1 MRNPIQEYNIARSMP
16 IQALA
21 NVLRGVSDM
30 VSLGVAHAALK
41 EKMEAEVAKK
51 GASAMQ
57 MAGAPK
63 VKDKD
68 LAMAQGLGASPA
80 DVDVPMGGIVG
91 GEGTFGTGAA
101 GGGSVV
107 AFQAGG
113 LGALNMAGDEL
124 KSFIDAMVKKGVPP
138 TQVTQFAQQAQNVAT
153 NNPGALKSFLK
164 AAASRFGVGVSG
176 GAGAMMGFTD
186 ALIASEK
193 GGRPVTGATP
203 GYNYPAEEMISGVEP
218 GVVGPSTNKGSL
230 DQLFSNIGAIMP
242 SGIGAETRQAS
253 DFAKAQERIAQAA
266 SGQGPDV
273 HSPKLGATETRRQ
286 ELLKQAKPEGAP
298 APGGGP
304 AAPTGGIA
312 DLAAAQARVDQPIVE
327 PPLSF
332 DDADKLAEQLMGKY
346 KIDPGKR
353 KEFTDFSKEYVDTLK
368 NAGYDFDLVKNQVRE
383 LAKEK
388 EALKGEKKEAQNLR
402 LLEAG
407 LGILG
412 GESPYAFVNIGKGAT
427 PALQGLA
434 KDLKEIKK
442 TSRQLDKETMQ
453 LNLLQNQMAEGK
465 VKYSQDRL
473 DKQED
478 RFQRIVEKDMDN
490 RLSLAKTLSSN
501 AVTKYATD
509 KSADTSLKTAEMQ
522 QQTSRLNLQATQA
535 ERDTAREATLT
546 ENVEKRDAA
555 YKKAA
560 IEQAAEDVKMLPAEQ
575 QAAEIRKRAKQYY
588 DMFKAKDFGG
598 GDNPVAA
605 AQAELAR
612 RGIK

>member
-1 MRNPIQEYNIARSMP
+1 MRNPVQEYNIARSMP

-21 NVLRGVSDM
+21 AVLQGKSDM

-57 MAGAPK
+57 MAQAPK
-63 VKDKD
+63 IKDKD

-80 DVDVPMGGIVG
+80 DIDVPMGGIVG

-107 AFQAGG
+107 AFQPGGSVYKQPTATPTFGGMMQRQAASAPGFMDKLRQG
-113 LGALNMAGDEL
+113 LGAVGRFATSRGSLMGPSLMLATPDLN
-124 KSFIDAMVKKGVPP
+124 
-138 TQVTQFAQQAQNVAT
+138 
-153 NNPGALKSFLK
+153 
-164 AAASRFGVGVSG
+164 VGEEEYV
-176 GAGAMMGFTD
+176 
-186 ALIASEK
+186 ALIKKLADM
-193 GGRPVTGATP
+193 G
-203 GYNYPAEEMISGVEP
+203 YPAEMIEAMSPEQRMAAAQGKLPTGQADTGGVP
-218 GVVGPSTNKGSL
+218 TQTL
-230 DQLFSNIGAIMP
+230 
-242 SGIGAETRQAS
+242 
-253 DFAKAQERIAQAA
+253 AQMEAPQAA
-266 SGQGPDV
+266 PPQG
-273 HSPKLGATETRRQ
+273 A
-286 ELLKQAKPEGAP
+286 AAPEG
-298 APGGGP
+298 GL
-304 AAPTGGIA
+304 A
-312 DLAAAQARVDQPIVE
+312 DIAAAQARVPGVAQTQVAPSTVE

-346 KIDPGKR
+346 KIEPGKR

-383 LAKEK
+383 LANEK

-412 GESPYAFVNIGKGAT
+412 GESRHAFVNIGKGAT

-509 KSADTSLKTAEMQ
+509 KSADTSLKVAQIGATKEGDTLRAIREMPG
-522 QQTSRLNLQATQA
+522 
-535 ERDTAREATLT
+535 ATL
-546 ENVEKRDAA
+546 EEKAAAWTKATNKRLDPAEAA
-555 YKKAA
+555 YIKTLETFAT
-560 IEQAAEDVKMLPAEQ
+560 EDPGGRKLERLKESNPALYARIKQDLATYGLRTGMITEKPDSGS
-575 QAAEIRKRAKQYY
+575 IR
-588 DMFKAKDFGG
+588 
-598 GDNPVAA
+598 N
-605 AQAELAR
+605 
-612 RGIK
+612 

>member
-1 MRNPIQEYNIARSMP
+1 MRNPVQEYNMARSMP

-21 NVLRGVSDM
+21 AVLQGKSDM

-57 MAGAPK
+57 MAQAPK
-63 VKDKD
+63 IKDKD

-80 DVDVPMGGIVG
+80 DIDVPMGGIVG

-107 AFQAGG
+107 AFQPGGSVYKQPTATPTFGGMMQRQAASAPGFMDKLRQG
-113 LGALNMAGDEL
+113 LGAVGRFATSRGSLMGPSLMLATPDLN
-124 KSFIDAMVKKGVPP
+124 
-138 TQVTQFAQQAQNVAT
+138 
-153 NNPGALKSFLK
+153 
-164 AAASRFGVGVSG
+164 VGEEEYL
-176 GAGAMMGFTD
+176 
-186 ALIASEK
+186 ALIKKLADM
-193 GGRPVTGATP
+193 G
-203 GYNYPAEEMISGVEP
+203 YPAEMIEAMSPEQRMAAAQGKLPTGQADTGGVP
-218 GVVGPSTNKGSL
+218 TQTL
-230 DQLFSNIGAIMP
+230 
-242 SGIGAETRQAS
+242 
-253 DFAKAQERIAQAA
+253 AQMEAPQAA
-266 SGQGPDV
+266 PPQG
-273 HSPKLGATETRRQ
+273 A
-286 ELLKQAKPEGAP
+286 AAPEG
-298 APGGGP
+298 GL
-304 AAPTGGIA
+304 A
-312 DLAAAQARVDQPIVE
+312 DIAAAQARVPGVAQTQVAPSTVE

-346 KIDPGKR
+346 KIEPGKR

-383 LAKEK
+383 LANEK

-509 KSADTSLKTAEMQ
+509 KGADTSLKVAQIGATKEGDISREISQMPGKTRMEQVQNFYKASTRTTAP
-522 QQTSRLNLQATQA
+522 A
-535 ERDTAREATLT
+535 E
-546 ENVEKRDAA
+546 AA
-555 YKKAA
+555 YIKTLETFAT
-560 IEQAAEDVKMLPAEQ
+560 EDPGGRKLEKLKESNPALYARIKQDLATYGLRAGMITEKPDSGS
-575 QAAEIRKRAKQYY
+575 IR
-588 DMFKAKDFGG
+588 
-598 GDNPVAA
+598 N
-605 AQAELAR
+605 
-612 RGIK
+612 

>member
-1 MRNPIQEYNIARSMP
+1 MRNPVQEYSLARSMP
-16 IQALA
+16 IKALA
-21 NVLRGVSDM
+21 AVLQGTSDM
-30 VSLGVAHAALK
+30 VSLIAAHTVLR
-41 EKMEAEVAKK
+41 EKMEAVVAEK
-51 GASAMQ
+51 GMQAMQ
-57 MAGAPK
+57 SAQAPK
-63 VKDKD
+63 IKDKD

-80 DVDVPMGGIVG
+80 DIDVPMGGIVG

-107 AFQAGG
+107 AFQTGG
-113 LGALNMAGDEL
+113 LGALNMSGNEL
-124 KSFIDAMVKKGVPP
+124 KNFIDAMTKKGVPP
-138 TQVTQFAQQAQNVAT
+138 AQVNQIAQQAQAVAA
-153 NNPGALKSFLK
+153 NNPGALRGFLK
-164 AAASRFGVGVSG
+164 TAASRFGLSLSG

-186 ALIASEK
+186 ALVASEK

-242 SGIGAETRQAS
+242 SGIGAETYGAS

-286 ELLKQAKPEGAP
+286 ELLKQAKPEGGLAD
-298 APGGGP
+298 
-304 AAPTGGIA
+304 IA
-312 DLAAAQARVDQPIVE
+312 TAQARVPGVAQTQVAPSTVE

-346 KIDPGKR
+346 KIEPGKR

-509 KSADTSLKTAEMQ
+509 KSADTSLQVAEIGAKKEGDISREISQMPGKTRMEQVQNFYKASTRTTDPAE
-522 QQTSRLNLQATQA
+522 
-535 ERDTAREATLT
+535 
-546 ENVEKRDAA
+546 AA
-555 YKKAA
+555 YVKALESYA
-560 IEQAAEDVKMLPAEQ
+560 TDDPGGRKLERLKESNPALYARIKQDLATFGLRTGMITEKPDSGQ
-575 QAAEIRKRAKQYY
+575 IR
-588 DMFKAKDFGG
+588 
-598 GDNPVAA
+598 N
-605 AQAELAR
+605 
-612 RGIK
+612 

>member
-1 MRNPIQEYNIARSMP
+1 
-16 IQALA
+16 
-21 NVLRGVSDM
+21 
-30 VSLGVAHAALK
+30 
-41 EKMEAEVAKK
+41 
-51 GASAMQ
+51 
-57 MAGAPK
+57 
-63 VKDKD
+63 
-68 LAMAQGLGASPA
+68 MAQGLGASPA

-242 SGIGAETRQAS
+242 SGIGAETRQA
-253 DFAKAQERIAQAA
+253 DEIVKARARAAAAGYGQADTGGVPTQTLAQIEAPQAA
-266 SGQGPDV
+266 P
-273 HSPKLGATETRRQ
+273 
-286 ELLKQAKPEGAP
+286 PEGAP

-304 AAPTGGIA
+304 AVPGGGIA
-312 DLAAAQARVDQPIVE
+312 DLAAAQARVNQPIGQTYAQMQQTARDITGQIVSDAE
-327 PPLSF
+327 PNKKMSEVME
-332 DDADKLAEQLMGKY
+332 DYNK
-346 KIDPGKR
+346 
-353 KEFTDFSKEYVDTLK
+353 TLK
-368 NAGYDFDLVKNQVRE
+368 AAGFDFGLMSRQMGE

-388 EALKGEKKEAQNLR
+388 EELKQDRKEAANLR

-412 GESPYAFVNIGKGAT
+412 GESHHAFVNIGKGAT

-453 LNLLQNQMAEGK
+453 LRLMQNQMAEGRGK
-465 VKYSQDRL
+465 FTFDAIE
-473 DKQED
+473 KQKAEV
-478 RFQRIVEKDMDN
+478 RRIQELKA
-490 RLSLAKTLSSN
+490 RTEASIFSTLVS
-501 AVTKYATD
+501 K
-509 KSADTSLKTAEMQ
+509 DTSLQGFKMSQ
-522 QQTSRLNLQATQA
+522 
-535 ERDTAREATLT
+535 DTALQVAEIGAKKEGDTLRAIREMPGATL
-546 ENVEKRDAA
+546 EEKAAAWTKATNKRLDPGEAA
-555 YKKAA
+555 YIKTLESYATEDPGGRKLERLKDSNPALYARIKQDLATFGLSTGMITKKPGSG
-560 IEQAAEDVKMLPAEQ
+560 Q
-575 QAAEIRKRAKQYY
+575 IR
-588 DMFKAKDFGG
+588 
-598 GDNPVAA
+598 N
-605 AQAELAR
+605 
-612 RGIK
+612 

>member
-1 MRNPIQEYNIARSMP
+1 MRNPVQEYSLARSMP
-16 IQALA
+16 IKALA
-21 NVLRGVSDM
+21 AVLQGTSDM
-30 VSLGVAHAALK
+30 VSLIAAHTVLR
-41 EKMEAEVAKK
+41 EKMEAVVAEK
-51 GASAMQ
+51 GMQAMQ
-57 MAGAPK
+57 SAQAPK
-63 VKDKD
+63 IKDKD

-80 DVDVPMGGIVG
+80 DIDVPMGGIVG

-107 AFQAGG
+107 AFQTGG
-113 LGALNMAGDEL
+113 LGALNMSGNEL
-124 KSFIDAMVKKGVPP
+124 KNFIDAMTKKGVPP
-138 TQVTQFAQQAQNVAT
+138 AQVNQIAQQAQAVAA
-153 NNPGALKSFLK
+153 NNPGALRGFLNT
-164 AAASRFGVGVSG
+164 AARRFGIP
-176 GAGAMMGFTD
+176 GAMIGFTD

-218 GVVGPSTNKGSL
+218 GVVGPSTNKSSIE
-230 DQLFSNIGAIMP
+230 QLFSNIGAIMP
-242 SGIGAETRQAS
+242 SGIGAETRQA
-253 DFAKAQERIAQAA
+253 DEIVKARARAAAAGYGQGDTGGVPTQTLAQIEAPQAA
-266 SGQGPDV
+266 LP
-273 HSPKLGATETRRQ
+273 R
-286 ELLKQAKPEGAP
+286 
-298 APGGGP
+298 GGV
-304 AAPTGGIA
+304 A
-312 DLAAAQARVDQPIVE
+312 DIAAAQARVPGVAQTQVAPSTVE

-346 KIDPGKR
+346 KIEPGKR

-383 LAKEK
+383 LANEK

-509 KSADTSLKTAEMQ
+509 KSADTSLKVAQIGATKEGDISREISQMPGKTRMEQVQNFYKASTRATDPAE
-522 QQTSRLNLQATQA
+522 
-535 ERDTAREATLT
+535 
-546 ENVEKRDAA
+546 AA
-555 YKKAA
+555 YIKTLESYAT
-560 IEQAAEDVKMLPAEQ
+560 EDPGGRKLEKLKESNPAL
-575 QAAEIRKRAKQYY
+575 ICT
-588 DMFKAKDFGG
+588 
-598 GDNPVAA
+598 N
-605 AQAELAR
+605 
-612 RGIK
+612 

>member
-1 MRNPIQEYNIARSMP
+1 MRNPVQEYSLARSMP
-16 IQALA
+16 IKALA
-21 NVLRGVSDM
+21 AVLQGTSDM
-30 VSLGVAHAALK
+30 VSLIAAHTVLR
-41 EKMEAEVAKK
+41 EKMEAVVAEK
-51 GASAMQ
+51 GMQAMQ
-57 MAGAPK
+57 SAQAPK
-63 VKDKD
+63 IKDKD

-80 DVDVPMGGIVG
+80 DIDVPMGGIVG

-107 AFQAGG
+107 AFQTGG
-113 LGALNMAGDEL
+113 LGALNMSGNEL
-124 KSFIDAMVKKGVPP
+124 KNFIDAMTKKGVPP
-138 TQVTQFAQQAQNVAT
+138 AQVNQIAQQAQAVAA
-153 NNPGALKSFLK
+153 NNPGALRGFLNT
-164 AAASRFGVGVSG
+164 AARRFGIP
-176 GAGAMMGFTD
+176 GAMIGFTD

-218 GVVGPSTNKGSL
+218 GVVGPSTNKSSIE
-230 DQLFSNIGAIMP
+230 QLFSNIGAIMP
-242 SGIGAETRQAS
+242 SGIGAETRQA
-253 DFAKAQERIAQAA
+253 DEIVKARARAAAAGYGQGDTGGVPTQTLAQIEAPQAA
-266 SGQGPDV
+266 LP
-273 HSPKLGATETRRQ
+273 R
-286 ELLKQAKPEGAP
+286 
-298 APGGGP
+298 GGV
-304 AAPTGGIA
+304 A
-312 DLAAAQARVDQPIVE
+312 DIAAAQARVPGVAQTQVAPSTVE

-346 KIDPGKR
+346 KIEPGKR

-383 LAKEK
+383 LANEK

-509 KSADTSLKTAEMQ
+509 KSADTSLKVAQIGATKEGDISREISQMPGNTRMEKVQNFYKASTRATNPAEAAYIK
-522 QQTSRLNLQATQA
+522 TLESYATEDPGGRKLEKLKESNPA
-535 ERDTAREATLT
+535 LYARIKQDLATYGLSTGMLT
-546 ENVEKRDAA
+546 EKPDSG
-555 YKKAA
+555 
-560 IEQAAEDVKMLPAEQ
+560 Q
-575 QAAEIRKRAKQYY
+575 IR
-588 DMFKAKDFGG
+588 
-598 GDNPVAA
+598 N
-605 AQAELAR
+605 
-612 RGIK
+612 

>member
-1 MRNPIQEYNIARSMP
+1 MRNPVQEYNIARSMP

-21 NVLRGVSDM
+21 AVLRGVSDM

-57 MAGAPK
+57 MAQAPK
-63 VKDKD
+63 VLDKD
-68 LAMAQGLGASPA
+68 LAMAQGLGATPA

-107 AFQAGG
+107 AFQPGGSVYKQPTATPTFGGMMQRQAASAPGFVERG
-113 LGALNMAGDEL
+113 LGALRNMPYAGKAFRL
-124 KSFIDAMVKKGVPP
+124 ASSPMAA
-138 TQVTQFAQQAQNVAT
+138 TAQLGLTSPDLNV
-153 NNPGALKSFLK
+153 GEEEYL
-164 AAASRFGVGVSG
+164 
-176 GAGAMMGFTD
+176 
-186 ALIASEK
+186 ALIKKLANM
-193 GGRPVTGATP
+193 G
-203 GYNYPAEEMISGVEP
+203 YPAEMIEAMSPEQRVAAAQGKLPTGQADTGGVP
-218 GVVGPSTNKGSL
+218 TQTL
-230 DQLFSNIGAIMP
+230 
-242 SGIGAETRQAS
+242 
-253 DFAKAQERIAQAA
+253 AQMEAPQAA
-266 SGQGPDV
+266 P
-273 HSPKLGATETRRQ
+273 PR
-286 ELLKQAKPEGAP
+286 
-298 APGGGP
+298 GGV
-304 AAPTGGIA
+304 A
-312 DLAAAQARVDQPIVE
+312 DIAAAQARVPGVAQTQVAPSTVE

-346 KIDPGKR
+346 KIEPGKR

-383 LAKEK
+383 LANEK

-412 GESPYAFVNIGKGAT
+412 GESRHAFVNIGKGAT

-509 KSADTSLKTAEMQ
+509 KSADTSLKVAQIGATKEGDTLRAIREMPG
-522 QQTSRLNLQATQA
+522 
-535 ERDTAREATLT
+535 ATL
-546 ENVEKRDAA
+546 EEKAAAWTKATNKRLDPGEAA
-555 YKKAA
+555 YIKTLESYATDDPGGRKLERLKDSNPALYA
-560 IEQAAEDVKMLPAEQ
+560 RIKEDLATFGLRTGMITEKPSSGP
-575 QAAEIRKRAKQYY
+575 IR
-588 DMFKAKDFGG
+588 
-598 GDNPVAA
+598 N
-605 AQAELAR
+605 
-612 RGIK
+612 

>member
-1 MRNPIQEYNIARSMP
+1 MRNPVQEYSLARSMP
-16 IQALA
+16 IKALA
-21 NVLRGVSDM
+21 AVLQGTSDM
-30 VSLGVAHAALK
+30 VSLIAAHTVLR
-41 EKMEAEVAKK
+41 EKMEAVVAEK
-51 GASAMQ
+51 GMQAMQ
-57 MAGAPK
+57 SAQAPK
-63 VKDKD
+63 IKDKD

-107 AFQAGG
+107 AFQTGG
-113 LGALNMAGDEL
+113 LGALNMSGNEL
-124 KSFIDAMVKKGVPP
+124 KNFIDAMTKKGVPP
-138 TQVTQFAQQAQNVAT
+138 AQVNQIAQQAQAVAA
-153 NNPGALKSFLK
+153 NNPGALRGFLNT
-164 AAASRFGVGVSG
+164 AARRFGIP
-176 GAGAMMGFTD
+176 GAMIGFTD

-193 GGRPVTGATP
+193 GGRTATGATP
-203 GYNYPAEEMISGVEP
+203 GYDYVSEEMMSGIEP
-218 GVVGPSTNKGSL
+218 GVVGPSTNRSSIE
-230 DQLFSNIGAIMP
+230 QLFSNIGAIMP
-242 SGIGAETRQAS
+242 SGIGAETRQA
-253 DFAKAQERIAQAA
+253 DEIVKARARAAAAGYGQGDTGGVPTQTLAQIEAPQAA
-266 SGQGPDV
+266 LP
-273 HSPKLGATETRRQ
+273 R
-286 ELLKQAKPEGAP
+286 
-298 APGGGP
+298 GGV
-304 AAPTGGIA
+304 A
-312 DLAAAQARVDQPIVE
+312 DIAAAQARVPGVAQTQVAPSTVE

-346 KIDPGKR
+346 KIEPGKR

-383 LAKEK
+383 LANEK

-509 KSADTSLKTAEMQ
+509 KSADTSLKVAQIGATKEGDISLRAIREMPGKP
-522 QQTSRLNLQATQA
+522 L
-535 ERDTAREATLT
+535 
-546 ENVEKRDAA
+546 V
-555 YKKAA
+555 
-560 IEQAAEDVKMLPAEQ
+560 
-575 QAAEIRKRAKQYY
+575 
-588 DMFKAKDFGG
+588 
-598 GDNPVAA
+598 
-605 AQAELAR
+605 
-612 RGIK
+612 

>member
-1 MRNPIQEYNIARSMP
+1 MRNPVQEYSLARSMP
-16 IQALA
+16 IKALA
-21 NVLRGVSDM
+21 AVLQGTSDM
-30 VSLGVAHAALK
+30 VSLIAAHTVLR
-41 EKMEAEVAKK
+41 EKMEAVVAEK
-51 GASAMQ
+51 GMQAMQ
-57 MAGAPK
+57 SAQAPK
-63 VKDKD
+63 IKDKD

-80 DVDVPMGGIVG
+80 DIDVPMGGIVG

-107 AFQAGG
+107 AFQPGGSVYKQPTATPTFGGMMQRQAASAPGFMDKLRQG
-113 LGALNMAGDEL
+113 LGAVGRFATSRGSLMGPSLMLATPDLN
-124 KSFIDAMVKKGVPP
+124 
-138 TQVTQFAQQAQNVAT
+138 
-153 NNPGALKSFLK
+153 
-164 AAASRFGVGVSG
+164 VGEEEYV
-176 GAGAMMGFTD
+176 
-186 ALIASEK
+186 ALIKKLANM
-193 GGRPVTGATP
+193 G
-203 GYNYPAEEMISGVEP
+203 YPAEMIEAMSPEQRVAAAQGKLPTGQADTGGVP
-218 GVVGPSTNKGSL
+218 TQTL
-230 DQLFSNIGAIMP
+230 
-242 SGIGAETRQAS
+242 
-253 DFAKAQERIAQAA
+253 AQMEAPQAA
-266 SGQGPDV
+266 P
-273 HSPKLGATETRRQ
+273 PR
-286 ELLKQAKPEGAP
+286 
-298 APGGGP
+298 GGV
-304 AAPTGGIA
+304 A
-312 DLAAAQARVDQPIVE
+312 DIAAAQARVPGVAQTQVAPSTVE

-346 KIDPGKR
+346 KIEPGKR

-383 LAKEK
+383 LANEK

-412 GESPYAFVNIGKGAT
+412 GESRHAFVNIGKGAT

-509 KSADTSLKTAEMQ
+509 KSADTSLKVAQIGATKEGDISREISQMPGNTRMEKVKNFYKASTRATDPAEAAYIK
-522 QQTSRLNLQATQA
+522 TLESYATEDPGGRKLEKLKESNPA
-535 ERDTAREATLT
+535 LYARIKQDLATYGLSTGMLT
-546 ENVEKRDAA
+546 EKPDSGQFVTNKVD
-555 YKKAA
+555 
-560 IEQAAEDVKMLPAEQ
+560 
-575 QAAEIRKRAKQYY
+575 
-588 DMFKAKDFGG
+588 
-598 GDNPVAA
+598 
-605 AQAELAR
+605 
-612 RGIK
+612 

>member
-1 MRNPIQEYNIARSMP
+1 MRNPVQEYNIARSMP

-21 NVLRGVSDM
+21 AVLQGKSDM

-57 MAGAPK
+57 MAQAPK
-63 VKDKD
+63 IKDKD

-80 DVDVPMGGIVG
+80 DIDVPMGGIVG

-107 AFQAGG
+107 AFQPGGSVYKQPTATPTFGGMMQRQAASAPGFMDKLRQG
-113 LGALNMAGDEL
+113 LGAVGRFATSRGSLMGPSLMLATPDLN
-124 KSFIDAMVKKGVPP
+124 
-138 TQVTQFAQQAQNVAT
+138 
-153 NNPGALKSFLK
+153 
-164 AAASRFGVGVSG
+164 VGEEEYL
-176 GAGAMMGFTD
+176 
-186 ALIASEK
+186 ALIKKLANM
-193 GGRPVTGATP
+193 G
-203 GYNYPAEEMISGVEP
+203 YPAEMIEAMSPEQRVAAAQGKLPTGQADTGGVP
-218 GVVGPSTNKGSL
+218 TQTL
-230 DQLFSNIGAIMP
+230 
-242 SGIGAETRQAS
+242 
-253 DFAKAQERIAQAA
+253 AQMEAPQAA
-266 SGQGPDV
+266 PPQG
-273 HSPKLGATETRRQ
+273 A
-286 ELLKQAKPEGAP
+286 AAPEG
-298 APGGGP
+298 GL
-304 AAPTGGIA
+304 A
-312 DLAAAQARVDQPIVE
+312 DIAAAQARVPGVAQTQVAPSTVE

-346 KIDPGKR
+346 KIEPGKR

-383 LAKEK
+383 LANEK

-412 GESPYAFVNIGKGAT
+412 GESRHAFVNIGKGAT

-509 KSADTSLKTAEMQ
+509 KSADTSLKVAQIGATKEGDTLRAIREMPG
-522 QQTSRLNLQATQA
+522 
-535 ERDTAREATLT
+535 ATL
-546 ENVEKRDAA
+546 EEKAAAWTKATNKRLDPAEAA
-555 YKKAA
+555 YIKTLETFAT
-560 IEQAAEDVKMLPAEQ
+560 EDPGGRKLEKLKESNPALYARIKQDLATYGLRTGMITEKPDSGS
-575 QAAEIRKRAKQYY
+575 IR
-588 DMFKAKDFGG
+588 
-598 GDNPVAA
+598 N
-605 AQAELAR
+605 
-612 RGIK
+612 

>member
-1 MRNPIQEYNIARSMP
+1 MANPFQEYEIARSLP
-16 IQALA
+16 LPALVA
-21 NVLRGVSDM
+21 VMQGKSDV
-30 VSLGVAHAALK
+30 VSLGVAHAAIK
-41 EKMEAEVAKK
+41 EKTEAEIAKK
-51 GASAMQ
+51 GAQAVQ
-57 MAGAPK
+57 MAQAPK

-68 LAMAQGLGASPA
+68 LAMAQGLASTPA
-80 DVDVPMGGIVG
+80 DINVPMGGIVG
-91 GEGTFGTGAA
+91 GEGEMTMAGA

-107 AFQAGG
+107 AFQPGGSVYRQPTATPTFGGMMQRQAASAPGFMDKLRQG
-113 LGALNMAGDEL
+113 LGAVGR
-124 KSFIDAMVKKGVPP
+124 
-138 TQVTQFAQQAQNVAT
+138 FAT
-153 NNPGALKSFLK
+153 
-164 AAASRFGVGVSG
+164 SRGSL
-176 GAGAMMGFTD
+176 MGPS
-186 ALIASEK
+186 LML
-193 GGRPVTGATP
+193 ATP
-203 GYNYPAEEMISGVEP
+203 DLNVGEEEYVAVIKKLANMGYPAEMIEAMSPEQRVAAAQGKLPTGQADTGGVP
-218 GVVGPSTNKGSL
+218 TQTL
-230 DQLFSNIGAIMP
+230 
-242 SGIGAETRQAS
+242 
-253 DFAKAQERIAQAA
+253 AQIEAPQAA
-266 SGQGPDV
+266 P
-273 HSPKLGATETRRQ
+273 
-286 ELLKQAKPEGAP
+286 PEGAP

-304 AAPTGGIA
+304 AALTNV
-312 DLAAAQARVDQPIVE
+312 AQTQVAPSTVE

-346 KIDPGKR
+346 KIEPGKR

-368 NAGYDFDLVKNQVRE
+368 NAGYDFDLVKNQVKE

-509 KSADTSLKTAEMQ
+509 KGADTSLKVAQIGATKEGDTLRAIREMPG
-522 QQTSRLNLQATQA
+522 
-535 ERDTAREATLT
+535 ATL
-546 ENVEKRDAA
+546 EEKAAAWTKATNKRLDPAQAA
-555 YKKAA
+555 YINTLETYAT
-560 IEQAAEDVKMLPAEQ
+560 EDPGGRKLEKLKESNPALYARIKQDLATYGLSTGMLTEKPDSGP
-575 QAAEIRKRAKQYY
+575 IR
-588 DMFKAKDFGG
+588 
-598 GDNPVAA
+598 N
-605 AQAELAR
+605 
-612 RGIK
+612 

>member
-107 AFQAGG
+107 AFQPGGSVYKQPTATPTFGGMMQRQAASAPGFMDKLRQG
-113 LGALNMAGDEL
+113 LGAVGR
-124 KSFIDAMVKKGVPP
+124 
-138 TQVTQFAQQAQNVAT
+138 FAT
-153 NNPGALKSFLK
+153 
-164 AAASRFGVGVSG
+164 SRGSL
-176 GAGAMMGFTD
+176 MGPS
-186 ALIASEK
+186 LML
-193 GGRPVTGATP
+193 ATP
-203 GYNYPAEEMISGVEP
+203 DLNVGEEEYLAVIKKLANMGYPAEMIEAMSPEQRV
-218 GVVGPSTNKGSL
+218 TL
-230 DQLFSNIGAIMP
+230 
-242 SGIGAETRQAS
+242 
-253 DFAKAQERIAQAA
+253 AQAQLPT
-266 SGQGPDV
+266 GQADTGGV
-273 HSPKLGATETRRQ
+273 HTQTLAQIEAP
-286 ELLKQAKPEGAP
+286 QAAPPEGGVAN
-298 APGGGP
+298 
-304 AAPTGGIA
+304 I
-312 DLAAAQARVDQPIVE
+312 AAAQARVPGVAQTQVAPSTVK

-383 LAKEK
+383 LANEK

-501 AVTKYATD
+501 AVTKYAAD
-509 KSADTSLKTAEMQ
+509 KGADTSLKVAQIGATKEGDTLRAIREMPG
-522 QQTSRLNLQATQA
+522 
-535 ERDTAREATLT
+535 ATL
-546 ENVEKRDAA
+546 EEKAAAWTKATNKRLDPAQAA
-555 YKKAA
+555 YIQTLETYAT
-560 IEQAAEDVKMLPAEQ
+560 EDPGGRKLERLKDSNPALYARIKQDLATYGLSTGMLTEKPGSGQ
-575 QAAEIRKRAKQYY
+575 IR
-588 DMFKAKDFGG
+588 
-598 GDNPVAA
+598 N
-605 AQAELAR
+605 
-612 RGIK
+612 

>member
-218 GVVGPSTNKGSL
+218 GVVGPSTNKSSL

-242 SGIGAETRQAS
+242 SGIGAETRQAD
-253 DFAKAQERIAQAA
+253 DFVKAQGELHKAAAAGYGQADTGGVPTQTLAQIEAP
-266 SGQGPDV
+266 Q
-273 HSPKLGATETRRQ
+273 
-286 ELLKQAKPEGAP
+286 GAP

-304 AAPTGGIA
+304 AAPLVVLLS
-312 DLAAAQARVDQPIVE
+312 LAAAQTQVAPSTVK

-490 RLSLAKTLSSN
+490 RLSLAKTVSSN
-501 AVTKYATD
+501 SVTKYATD
-509 KSADTSLKTAEMQ
+509 KGADTSLKVAQIGAKKEGDTLRAIREMPG
-522 QQTSRLNLQATQA
+522 
-535 ERDTAREATLT
+535 ATL
-546 ENVEKRDAA
+546 EEKAAAWTKATNKRLDPGEAA
-555 YKKAA
+555 YIKTLETYAT
-560 IEQAAEDVKMLPAEQ
+560 EDPGGRKLERLKDSNPALYARIKQDLATFGLSTGMITEKPGSGQ
-575 QAAEIRKRAKQYY
+575 IR
-588 DMFKAKDFGG
+588 
-598 GDNPVAA
+598 N
-605 AQAELAR
+605 
-612 RGIK
+612 

>member
-1 MRNPIQEYNIARSMP
+1 MRNPVQEYSLARSMP
-16 IQALA
+16 IKALA
-21 NVLRGVSDM
+21 AVLQGTSDM
-30 VSLGVAHAALK
+30 VSLIAAHTVLR
-41 EKMEAEVAKK
+41 EKMEAVVAEK
-51 GASAMQ
+51 GMQAMQ
-57 MAGAPK
+57 SAQAPK
-63 VKDKD
+63 IKDKD

-80 DVDVPMGGIVG
+80 DIDVPMGGIVG

-107 AFQAGG
+107 AFQTGG
-113 LGALNMAGDEL
+113 LGALNMSGNEL
-124 KSFIDAMVKKGVPP
+124 KNFIDAMTKKGVPP
-138 TQVTQFAQQAQNVAT
+138 AQVNQIAQQAQAVAA
-153 NNPGALKSFLK
+153 NNPGALRGFLNT
-164 AAASRFGVGVSG
+164 AARRFGIP
-176 GAGAMMGFTD
+176 GAMIGFTD

-218 GVVGPSTNKGSL
+218 GVVGPSTNKSSIE
-230 DQLFSNIGAIMP
+230 QLFSNIGAIMP
-242 SGIGAETRQAS
+242 SGIGAETRQA
-253 DFAKAQERIAQAA
+253 DEIVKARARAAAAGYGQGDTGGVPTQTLAQIEAPQAA
-266 SGQGPDV
+266 LP
-273 HSPKLGATETRRQ
+273 R
-286 ELLKQAKPEGAP
+286 
-298 APGGGP
+298 GGV
-304 AAPTGGIA
+304 A
-312 DLAAAQARVDQPIVE
+312 DIAAAQARVPGVAQTQVAPSTVE

-346 KIDPGKR
+346 KIEPGKR

-383 LAKEK
+383 LANEK

-509 KSADTSLKTAEMQ
+509 KSADTSLKVAQIGATKEGDISREISQMPGKTRMEQVQNFYKASTRATNPAEAAYIK
-522 QQTSRLNLQATQA
+522 TLESYATEDPGGRKLEKLKESNPA
-535 ERDTAREATLT
+535 LYARIKQDLATYGLSTGMLT
-546 ENVEKRDAA
+546 EKPDSG
-555 YKKAA
+555 
-560 IEQAAEDVKMLPAEQ
+560 Q
-575 QAAEIRKRAKQYY
+575 IR
-588 DMFKAKDFGG
+588 
-598 GDNPVAA
+598 N
-605 AQAELAR
+605 
-612 RGIK
+612 